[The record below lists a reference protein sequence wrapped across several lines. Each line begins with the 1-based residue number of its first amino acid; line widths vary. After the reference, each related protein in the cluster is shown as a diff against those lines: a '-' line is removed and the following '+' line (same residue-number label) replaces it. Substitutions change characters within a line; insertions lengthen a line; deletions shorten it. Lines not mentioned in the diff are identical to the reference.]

1 MPLIN
6 RGFRRKRPL
15 DPALAER
22 LPPGQH
28 LVKDL
33 PVLTVGPTPR
43 PRAEEWT
50 LRIDGAIDM
59 PRRWTWHEFQA
70 LPSQRFG
77 TDVHCVT
84 SSSKLGTVWEGV
96 SLDTLLDGVETSA
109 RYLRAVCDG
118 GYDTNH
124 ALADVTGGKAWI
136 AYAYDDQPLA
146 AEHGGPARLLV
157 PHLYFRKSAKWVRQ
171 LILAED
177 DRLGFWETH
186 GYHRRGHPCARSATT
201 MTGGR

>member
-1 MPLIN
+1 MALIN
-6 RGFRRKRPL
+6 RGFGRRRPL

-28 LVKDL
+28 LVEDF

-43 PRAEEWT
+43 QRLEDWT
-50 LRIDGAIDM
+50 LRIDGAVDM
-59 PRRWTWHEFQA
+59 PPLWTWDESQA
-70 LPSQRFG
+70 LASQRFE
-77 TDVHCVT
+77 TDIHCVT
-84 SSSKLGTVWEGV
+84 SWSKLDTVWEGV

-118 GYDTNH
+118 GYDTNLP
-124 ALADVTGGKAWI
+124 LADVTGGKGWI
-136 AYAYDDQPLA
+136 ANAYDDQPLS

-157 PHLYFRKSAKWVRQ
+157 RHLYFWKSAKWVRE
-171 LILAED
+171 LILSED

-186 GYHRRGHPCARSATT
+186 GYPRRGDPCREE
-201 MTGGR
+201 RYRDD